1 MTSKKEFLCPLGH
14 WSKVKFICYAGGV
27 SAVMGFGMP
36 HDLAVCETCGI
47 VFDFHKVERR
57 DERDA
62 KEDNQEQTDTKAW
75 QYNTQHKQITQIS
88 HVTLTDYLTVLIVMQ
103 HYEPKEWHSYLYFLD
118 LPQNEHFG
126 RETH

>member
-62 KEDNQEQTDTKAW
+62 KEDNQEQTDTKAMAI
-75 QYNTQHKQITQIS
+75 QHTTQTNNPNKPCHAHGLS
-88 HVTLTDYLTVLIVMQ
+88 NCPYCNATL
-103 HYEPKEWHSYLYFLD
+103 
-118 LPQNEHFG
+118 
-126 RETH
+126 